1 MSESFSK
8 IDFEIA
14 KKELARNV
22 ALLVGAFVDEYEL
35 GNIDVSVFLTDADVA
50 LTQKGNIEYG
60 RMLHCVV
67 DADIDSKEEDYE

>member
-1 MSESFSK
+1 MNA

-14 KKELARNV
+14 KKELAGKI
-22 ALLVGAFVDEYEL
+22 ATLVSAFVKKNKVES
-35 GNIDVSVFLTDADVA
+35 IDVSAFLTDADVA